1 MNQFQSQG
9 NYLLAP
15 NNIQSQSRSFLLNPA
30 IVDRVN
36 QFYQMIKENPQVG
49 LQVLNNYSQGFNGL
63 PEGIVPSNTRG
74 SSSLGSN
81 L

>member
-1 MNQFQSQG
+1 MNQFQSQD

-15 NNIQSQSRSFLLNPA
+15 RNTQGQPKGFLLNPV

-36 QFYQMIKENPQVG
+36 QFYQMIKENPQAG
-49 LQVLNNYSQGFNGL
+49 LQTLNNYSQGFNGL
-63 PEGIVPSNTRG
+63 PEGIVPSNAGG